1 MINGIPAMTIKLESE
16 DVVFVENEL
25 HALIVYKLDGE
36 DPSLKVTGL
45 KNILAIRDLLN
56 DAYPVSNCKGA
67 AHVEHHLK
75 HAIHKLKKMQEETT
89 NVSIGAALERAGWFF
104 GHEFQSVLDDLDTA
118 LALAEQKNDPAGE
131 QSHLGR

>member
-56 DAYPVSNCKGA
+56 DAYPVSNCKGGCTCGTSSQA
-67 AHVEHHLK
+67 RHSQA
-75 HAIHKLKKMQEETT
+75 
-89 NVSIGAALERAGWFF
+89 
-104 GHEFQSVLDDLDTA
+104 
-118 LALAEQKNDPAGE
+118 
-131 QSHLGR
+131 

>member
-25 HALIVYKLDGE
+25 HALLVYKLDGE

-56 DAYPVSNCKGA
+56 DAYPVSTCKGGCTCGTSSQA
-67 AHVEHHLK
+67 CDSQA
-75 HAIHKLKKMQEETT
+75 
-89 NVSIGAALERAGWFF
+89 
-104 GHEFQSVLDDLDTA
+104 
-118 LALAEQKNDPAGE
+118 
-131 QSHLGR
+131 